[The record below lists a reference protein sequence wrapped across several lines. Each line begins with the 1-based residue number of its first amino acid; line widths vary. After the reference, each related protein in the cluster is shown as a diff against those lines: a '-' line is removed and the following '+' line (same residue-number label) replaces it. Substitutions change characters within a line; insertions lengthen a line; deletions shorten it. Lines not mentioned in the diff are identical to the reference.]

1 MKFPPPKPTR
11 ITNWGI
17 VKLFLIFVKSS
28 FSSPNTCS
36 YMFKNIE
43 KVVLL
48 SEEDMKQ
55 HYIIFHLKNKCIS
68 IYISCIWSDYICRK
82 NIETKYSKNTISQ
95 GGILG
100 FYFILYRPLCYVIF
114 AKTRSA
120 LMIT

>member
-17 VKLFLIFVKSS
+17 VNLFLIFVKSS

-68 IYISCIWSDYICRK
+68 IYIMCM
-82 NIETKYSKNTISQ
+82 E
-95 GGILG
+95 
-100 FYFILYRPLCYVIF
+100 
-114 AKTRSA
+114 
-120 LMIT
+120 